1 MKNKRNIPSDKIT
14 REHPIYIY
22 MYTDKINSNSNF
34 VIILIL
40 QEFIILLTI
49 MKHITMYSLNN

>member
-14 REHPIYIY
+14 REHPIYI
-22 MYTDKINSNSNF
+22 YTDKINSNSNF

-40 QEFIILLTI
+40 QEFIILLLI
-49 MKHITMYSLNN
+49 MKHITIYSLNN